1 MALTRKEKERILQD
15 YSERLQRA
23 QVLIWADYRGTS
35 VPQVQELRS
44 QLRET
49 GAEAMVVKNTLMR
62 LALEQA
68 ELPIPEDAMTGA
80 SAVTFVYDDVAAA
93 AKAVTSFAASHDRVF
108 RIKGGMA
115 GGKIIDARQVTSLT
129 TLPSR
134 EVLLTQVLGGIQAP
148 ISGLVGT
155 LAAVMRGFMT
165 VLNARAEQL
174 EGSAS

>member
-1 MALTRKEKERILQD
+1 MALTRQEKVQMLQE
-15 YSERLQRA
+15 YTEKAQRA
-23 QVLIWADYRGTS
+23 QVLIWADYRGTTVS
-35 VPQVQELRS
+35 QIQDLRGQLRS
-44 QLRET
+44 A

-68 ELPIPEDAMTGA
+68 ELPAPSEAMAGP

-93 AKAVTSFAASHDRVF
+93 AKVVTGFASANDRVF
-108 RIKGGMA
+108 RIKGGIA
-115 GGKIIDARQVTSLT
+115 GGKIIDAGQVSALT

-134 EVLLTQVLGGIQAP
+134 EVLLAQVLGGIQAP

-174 EGSAS
+174 EGSPS

>member
-1 MALTRKEKERILQD
+1 MALTRQEKEQMLQE
-15 YSERLQRA
+15 YGEKLQRA
-23 QVLIWADYRGTS
+23 QVLIWADYRGTTVS
-35 VPQVQELRS
+35 QIQDLRGQLRS
-44 QLRET
+44 V

-62 LALEQA
+62 LALEKA
-68 ELPIPEDAMTGA
+68 ELPVPSDAMAGP
-80 SAVTFVYDDVAAA
+80 SAVTFVYDDVTAA
-93 AKAVTSFAASHDRVF
+93 AKVVAGFASANDRVF

-115 GGKIIDARQVTSLT
+115 GGKVIDVAQVATLT

-134 EVLLTQVLGGIQAP
+134 EVLLARVLGGIQAP
-148 ISGLVGT
+148 VSGLVGT

>member
-1 MALTRKEKERILQD
+1 MALTRQEKEQMLQE
-15 YSERLQRA
+15 YSEKLQRA
-23 QVLIWADYRGTS
+23 QVLIWADYRGTTVS
-35 VPQVQELRS
+35 QVQDLRG
-44 QLRET
+44 QLRPV

-68 ELPIPEDAMTGA
+68 NLPVPSDIMAGP

-93 AKAVTSFAASHDRVF
+93 TKVVTGFALVNDRVF
-108 RIKGGMA
+108 HIKGGMA
-115 GGKIIDARQVTSLT
+115 GGKIINAGQVTTLT

-134 EVLLTQVLGGIQAP
+134 EVLLGRVLGGIQAP
-148 ISGLVGT
+148 ISGFVGT